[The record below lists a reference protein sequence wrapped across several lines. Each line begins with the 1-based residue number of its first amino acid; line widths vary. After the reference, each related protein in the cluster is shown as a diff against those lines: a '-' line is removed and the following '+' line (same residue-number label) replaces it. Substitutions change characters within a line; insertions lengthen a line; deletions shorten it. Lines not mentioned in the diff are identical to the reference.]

1 MCIETAIIQGHHKN
15 FAPRFGFAYQA
26 TSKLVVRGGYGIFYS
41 QREQNRQVTNIANT
55 LTNFRIVT
63 TPNVIRAQ
71 TVQPPFRFT
80 SPLTVVS
87 DLDPDF
93 TGYDARVPIQAQFM
107 TPSMDNSRFPSLQE
121 YNFTLQYELSPGLL
135 IEPSFAGARGSHWVQ
150 RQELNSV
157 SFQAA
162 LAGKNTQADR
172 PLPYAGQ
179 TVAEDRAIVN
189 NWYNAFNL
197 RVEKRLAQ
205 GLTFLT
211 NYTFSKNLQ
220 SGDSG
225 SSQFDQ
231 EGSTRPQD
239 PYNLK
244 LEKGLSPTDI
254 THKFVTSAL
263 YELPFGPAKRF
274 LRQKGAAGHLFG
286 GWQVN
291 GILTLRSGFPTDTRV
306 ALTPPV
312 FTTTNRPNRVPG
324 QPTLVAHPGFD
335 QYFNPAAFAIPPTV
349 PDFRGAPIITF
360 GNAPRLALRGPG
372 SRNLDMS
379 MFKEFRMT
387 EKSMLQFRAEAFNLS
402 NTPTFTLQNA
412 RSNLLTVGNAA
423 FGTDRSLSDGKS
435 SSA

>member
-1 MCIETAIIQGHHKN
+1 
-15 FAPRFGFAYQA
+15 
-26 TSKLVVRGGYGIFYS
+26 
-41 QREQNRQVTNIANT
+41 
-55 LTNFRIVT
+55 
-63 TPNVIRAQ
+63 
-71 TVQPPFRFT
+71 
-80 SPLTVVS
+80 
-87 DLDPDF
+87 
-93 TGYDARVPIQAQFM
+93 
-107 TPSMDNSRFPSLQE
+107 
-121 YNFTLQYELSPGLL
+121 
-135 IEPSFAGARGSHWVQ
+135 
-150 RQELNSV
+150 
-157 SFQAA
+157 
-162 LAGKNTQADR
+162 
-172 PLPYAGQ
+172 
-179 TVAEDRAIVN
+179 VAEDRAIVN

-263 YELPFGPAKRF
+263 YELPFGPGKRF
-274 LRQKGAAGHLFG
+274 LRQTGVAGQLFA

-312 FTTTNRPNRVPG
+312 FTTTNRPNRVLR

-372 SRNLDMS
+372 SRNLDLS
-379 MFKEFRMT
+379 MFKEFRT
-387 EKSMLQFRAEAFNLS
+387 SEKSMLQFRAEAFNLS
-402 NTPTFTLQNA
+402 NTPTFTLPNA

-423 FGTDRSLSDGKS
+423 FGKLVGSQSVGRQIQFGLKFLF
-435 SSA
+435 